1 MPYRRLVASS
11 IYRYITHPSN
21 SNIKSASADQPA
33 ASCLGLFD
41 SLAFKNSLQRS
52 RDNQTSTTARPCPNE
67 RYSGKSTQQ
76 LENGPRNQLTSH
88 SKYYPPDFD
97 PSAIGRTP
105 KHLRQTGPKVITV
118 RLMAPFSM
126 KCTHCG
132 EYIYKGRK
140 FNARK
145 ETTDQKYLNI
155 PIYRFYIRC
164 TRCSGE
170 ITFLTDPKAMDYKA
184 EKGAK
189 RNFEPWRDAK
199 NDIEE
204 TEQETLDRL
213 EREENEEQERL
224 ERDKMA
230 ELEEKMLD
238 SKREMAIADAL
249 DEIRTRN
256 ARIERNEALSGD
268 VALAHVRNEV
278 DEARLREE
286 KEIEEAARRAFTT
299 ETGEKVKR
307 LVEDDT
313 IAGTTPG
320 SSQTETPPPPSFA
333 RVKKPKKPL
342 INGLG
347 IKKKPKPS
355 LV

>member
-1 MPYRRLVASS
+1 MS
-11 IYRYITHPSN
+11 
-21 SNIKSASADQPA
+21 
-33 ASCLGLFD
+33 
-41 SLAFKNSLQRS
+41 
-52 RDNQTSTTARPCPNE
+52 E
-67 RYSGKSTQQ
+67 RKV
-76 LENGPRNQLTSH
+76 L

-97 PSAIGRTP
+97 PSAITRTP
-105 KHLRQTGPKVITV
+105 KHLRSTGPKVITV

-132 EYIYKGRK
+132 EYIYRGRK

-145 ETTDQKYLNI
+145 ETTEEKYFSI

-170 ITFLTDPKAMDYKA
+170 ITFVTDPKNMDYRA

-189 RNFEPWRDAK
+189 RNFEPWRDASAAAGTY
-199 NDIEE
+199 NE

-213 EREENEEQERL
+213 EKEEGEEQEQQ

-230 ELEEKMLD
+230 ELEEKMHD

-256 ARIERNEALSGD
+256 ARIARTEGLGED
-268 VALAHVRNEV
+268 VALGQVRGEV
-278 DEARLREE
+278 DENREREE
-286 KEIEEAARRAFTT
+286 REDEEAARRAFTT

-307 LVEDDT
+307 LVEEEEDAQEGPST
-313 IAGTTPG
+313 GVGSGAGAGPSADAKPTG
-320 SSQTETPPPPSFA
+320 AMPPPPSFA
-333 RVKKPKKPL
+333 RTKKPKKPL
-342 INGLG
+342 VNGLG
-347 IKKKPKPS
+347 IKKKAKPS